1 MAINRIDGMM
11 LKEMLSSGAALLV
24 NNREQ
29 VDALNVFPVPD
40 GDTGTNMSQTIT
52 SAIKEINAKPYTSV
66 ADVSNAA
73 AKGAL
78 RGARGNSGVILSQ
91 ILRGFAKALAGH
103 EELDAPLLCDML
115 RSGANTAYKAVMK
128 PKEGTILTVIRV
140 IAEEAEEA
148 KDKQGDIV
156 EMFRLIL
163 NVGDAI
169 LKRTPEMLPVL
180 KQAGVVDSG
189 GMGLMVVLRGM
200 YAALTGEP
208 VDAIVTEPADGKPGM
223 PGEYVDDHEA
233 LEEIKFGYCTEFI
246 VSHPRPEM
254 KESEV
259 VRLRRRLE
267 RIGDCVLVIAEET
280 EAVRGR
286 YTDLGELFKFVLT
299 VGDAILKRTPE
310 MLPVLKQ
317 AGVVDSGGM
326 GLMVVFRGMYAA
338 MTGEPVDAIVTE
350 PAPGAPGMPGE
361 FVDDHEALEEIKFGY
376 CTEFIV
382 SHPREGLKDDEVVRL
397 RRRLERIGDCVLVIA
412 DMNVVKVH
420 VHTNE
425 PGKALQYALELGE
438 LDSIKIDN
446 MFEERREREAKL
458 AEEAAAKAAE
468 QKDYGIVAVALG
480 DGLVELFKDL
490 NVDQVVD
497 GGQTM
502 NPSIQDLAQACDA
515 TNARNVIILPNNTN
529 IILAAQQAV
538 ELTERNVI
546 VLPTKSVPMGISA
559 ALAFDPALSPE
570 ENEAAMKEAAEA
582 VHTASITYAVRD
594 TNYDGQEIHEHDIMG
609 MLDNKLTVLGHDIAQ
624 VARDITEKMVSED
637 SSLVTIYYGQ
647 DVQEADAQALCDSLA
662 EIYPDCDVEL
672 QRGGQPLYYYL
683 IAVE

>member
-1 MAINRIDGMM
+1 MAIQKIDGMM
-11 LKEMLSSGAALLV
+11 LKEMFSSGASLLV

-52 SAIKEINAKPYTSV
+52 SAIKEINAKPYTSA
-66 ADVSNAA
+66 ADVANAA
-73 AKGAL
+73 ARGAL

-91 ILRGFAKALAGH
+91 ILRGFSKACAGH
-103 EELDAPLLCDML
+103 EEIDGALLGQMM

-128 PKEGTILTVIRV
+128 PKEDTILTVIRV

-148 KDKQGDIV
+148 RDKQGDIV

-163 NVGDAI
+163 SVGDAI

-208 VDAIVTEPADGKPGM
+208 VDAIVTEA
-223 PGEYVDDHEA
+223 
-233 LEEIKFGYCTEFI
+233 
-246 VSHPRPEM
+246 
-254 KESEV
+254 
-259 VRLRRRLE
+259 
-267 RIGDCVLVIAEET
+267 
-280 EAVRGR
+280 
-286 YTDLGELFKFVLT
+286 
-299 VGDAILKRTPE
+299 TPD
-310 MLPVLKQ
+310 K
-317 AGVVDSGGM
+317 
-326 GLMVVFRGMYAA
+326 
-338 MTGEPVDAIVTE
+338 
-350 PAPGAPGMPGE
+350 PGMPGE
-361 FVDDHEALEEIKFGY
+361 FVDDHDAIDDKYGY
-376 CTEFIV
+376 CTEFII
-382 SHPREGLKDDEVVRL
+382 SRPREDMKDSDVVRL
-397 RRRLERIGDCVLVIA
+397 RKRMERIGERVQVIA

-420 VHTNE
+420 VHTNQ
-425 PGKALQYALELGE
+425 PGQALQYALELGE
-438 LDSIKIDN
+438 LDNIKIDN
-446 MFEERREREAKL
+446 LFEERRAREAKA

-468 QKDYGIVAVALG
+468 QKEYGIVAVALG
-480 DGLVELFKDL
+480 EGLVEIFRNL

-538 ELTERNVI
+538 ELTDRNVI

-559 ALAFDPALSPE
+559 ALAFDPTLSPE
-570 ENEAAMKEAAEA
+570 QNAEAMKEAAEL

-609 MLDNKLTVLGHDIAQ
+609 MLDNKLTVLGQDIAQ
-624 VARDITEKMVSED
+624 VARDITEKMVNED
-637 SSLVTIYYGQ
+637 SGLITVYYGQ
-647 DVQEADAQALCDSLA
+647 DIAEEDAQALCDNLA
-662 EIYPDCDVEL
+662 ETYSDCDVEL
-672 QRGGQPLYYYL
+672 QHGGQPLYYYL

>member
-1 MAINRIDGMM
+1 MASKRIDGML
-11 LKEMLSSGAALLV
+11 LKEMFASGAALLN
-24 NNREQ
+24 NNRDS

-40 GDTGTNMSQTIT
+40 GDTGTNMSQTIS

-73 AKGAL
+73 ARGAL
-78 RGARGNSGVILSQ
+78 KGARGNSGVITSQ

-103 EELDAPLLCDML
+103 EDIDGQLLAEAL

-140 IAEEAEEA
+140 IAEEAEA
-148 KDKQGDIV
+148 ARDKRDDVVDMFKLVLSAGDS
-156 EMFRLIL
+156 
-163 NVGDAI
+163 I

-189 GMGLMVVLRGM
+189 GMGLMVIFRGM

-208 VDAIVTEPADGKPGM
+208 VDAIAEVGADGMPM
-223 PGEYVDDHEA
+223 PGEFVDDHDA
-233 LEEIKFGYCTEFI
+233 IGEITFGYCTEFI
-246 VSHPRPEM
+246 VSHPRPDM
-254 KESEV
+254 RESDV

-267 RIGDCVLVIAEET
+267 RMGDCVLVI
-280 EAVRGR
+280 
-286 YTDLGELFKFVLT
+286 
-299 VGDAILKRTPE
+299 
-310 MLPVLKQ
+310 
-317 AGVVDSGGM
+317 S
-326 GLMVVFRGMYAA
+326 
-338 MTGEPVDAIVTE
+338 
-350 PAPGAPGMPGE
+350 
-361 FVDDHEALEEIKFGY
+361 
-376 CTEFIV
+376 
-382 SHPREGLKDDEVVRL
+382 
-397 RRRLERIGDCVLVIA
+397 

-446 MFEERREREAKL
+446 MMEERREREAKQ
-458 AEEAAAKAAE
+458 AAEAAAKAAE

-480 DGLVELFKDL
+480 EGLTEIFRNL
-490 NVDQVVD
+490 NVDQIVD

-502 NPSIQDLAQACDA
+502 NPSIQDLAKAADA

-529 IILAAQQAV
+529 IILAAQQASA
-538 ELTERNVI
+538 LTERHVI

-559 ALAFDPALSPE
+559 ALAFDPAASPE
-570 ENEAAMKEAAEA
+570 DNEAAMTEAAEQ

-594 TNYDGQEIHEHDIMG
+594 TNYDGQEIHEGDIMG
-609 MLDNKLTVLGHDIAQ
+609 MIDNKLSVLGSDIAQ
-624 VARDITEKMVSED
+624 VGRDVTEKMVNEE
-637 SSLVTIYYGQ
+637 SSLITVYYGA
-647 DVQEADAQALCDSLA
+647 DVAEADARALRDALA
-662 EIYPDCDVEL
+662 EQYADCDVEL
-672 QRGGQPLYYYL
+672 QAGGQPLYYYL